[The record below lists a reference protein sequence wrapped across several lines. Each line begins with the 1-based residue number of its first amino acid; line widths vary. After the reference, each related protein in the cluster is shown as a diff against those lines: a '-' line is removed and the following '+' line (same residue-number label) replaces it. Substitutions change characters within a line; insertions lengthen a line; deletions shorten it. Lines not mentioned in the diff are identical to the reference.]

1 MVFPKCM
8 HAQFLNKATNN
19 VVTMFPRA
27 IKITI
32 ICEPD
37 IVKDI
42 ENAFLNSGIEFRKE
56 EIEEPTKACLF
67 YIPDALWSLSVALHI
82 LEAKKDVVKG
92 NIELVDGKRFELSEK
107 GRAQLSEILVET
119 MSRER
124 KEPAP
129 QEIPWWSPFIPEIK
143 IFLRELISIMKWY
156 PKAAAEGKRIV
167 TKNFLYLIIGILVG
181 LWILTYFDKISGDA
195 FVFVIGTLIG
205 YIFSFLQRFL
215 GIFRD

>member
-1 MVFPKCM
+1 
-8 HAQFLNKATNN
+8 
-19 VVTMFPRA
+19 MFPRA
-27 IKITI
+27 IKVTI
-32 ICEPD
+32 ICDPD
-37 IVKDI
+37 TEKDI
-42 ENAFLNSGIEFRKE
+42 EKAFGNSGIEFTRE
-56 EIEEPTKACLF
+56 ELEEPTKAYLF

-82 LEAKKDVVKG
+82 LEAKKDVIQG
-92 NIELVDGKRFELSEK
+92 NIELVDGKKFALDDK
-107 GRAQLSEILVET
+107 GRAQLREILVEA

-124 KEPAP
+124 KEPTP
-129 QEIPWWSPFIPEIK
+129 TEIPWWSPFIPEIK

-156 PKAAAEGKRIV
+156 PKASAEGKRIV

-181 LWILTYFDKISGDA
+181 LWVLTYFGKISGDA